1 MGETTAA
8 TALLETPEESVDTVV
23 GTVATALVETPAEAA
38 EDTAADMVAT
48 SEEMAMV
55 VATARVGMVRM
66 VAVMAIVATPKA
78 ITLVKRGTHT
88 THEREIDD
96 RFLLYERTIHP
107 IYMQQD
113 SKIKKSDV
121 TWRGRERERKRG
133 EEGEGVGRS
142 G

>member
-1 MGETTAA
+1 MGA
-8 TALLETPEESVDTVV
+8 TVV
-23 GTVATALVETPAEAA
+23 VMVATA
-38 EDTAADMVAT
+38 
-48 SEEMAMV
+48 EEMDMATAVDMV
-55 VATARVGMVRM
+55 VATARVVTARVGMVRM
-66 VAVMAIVATPKA
+66 VAAMAIVATPKA

-96 RFLLYERTIHP
+96 RFLLYVRTVHP

-113 SKIKKSDV
+113 SKRKKSDV
-121 TWRGRERERKRG
+121 TWKGRERERKRG